1 MIQFGQVIGN
11 VGGSNMIE
19 VCGVV
24 IDGGDEIINDKGI
37 DFCGRVDGGIS
48 SGDIVIAY

>member
-1 MIQFGQVIGN
+1 MIQLVHIIGN
-11 VGGSNMIE
+11 DGGGHVIE
-19 VCGVV
+19 AGGVV

-37 DFCGRVDGGIS
+37 DFLGVDDGIS